1 MLQEDDDPLSGSI
14 FASTQSSAFLDGRS
28 MQPSLY
34 ASNYEDDPWGSAFDT
49 VRQDI
54 GRSFTSPNLQEFGHT
69 TSLPANL
76 PTGPAAAATSNTNG
90 LTNGHAAPMAP
101 RTAAMVLAGVQVPE
115 MYGSL
120 FTDAQRSGRVSLT
133 ALYKIMEQAHLSAVD
148 IDKIIQIV
156 VPNGSSYVTRAEF
169 NTALAFIY
177 CAQNGID
184 LTLNALY
191 HHRDNLGVPS
201 LATFPTRIPNPL
213 HTEHDDAHVHGS
225 PLVSP
230 TGSSST
236 TTMIANSHNSGN
248 STHHDA
254 ASVPQGHKKLD
265 TRNWFKNVE
274 EIKVTIAPER
284 EGFIFKHVNYIIESQ
299 KRSSIVLRRFSDF
312 WWLMEVLNRRYP
324 FRMLPNLPPK
334 KLGGRDAA
342 FLEKRRKGLSR
353 FINAVVRHP
362 ILRTDPVVTKFLT
375 EPTELAPWRKQHP
388 PSLEEEF
395 RRKQY
400 NMDDIRAVLPNDF
413 LDQMEKTRSGVVAAI
428 GHYVNLCYIME
439 RTIRR
444 MHGQATDYVRYSIAL
459 NSLAESEH
467 RYHAAECRPCQLIV
481 QGYENVA
488 KHMQKESSILDHQV
502 GLSTDGVLENLK
514 RVRDLL
520 VSFRELVDRKD
531 RLASDNADAL
541 IKRISTTKTKIT
553 QNRGVPGMEA
563 EVDKLAASLQ
573 SDEQELRDQ
582 QNRQL
587 FIHYCIWSEMT
598 YLHKQQTHV
607 SALYRSYVKEMV
619 AFSRKRYDN
628 WHDLEAPVFEMP
640 VEMDAFE

>member
-1 MLQEDDDPLSGSI
+1 
-14 FASTQSSAFLDGRS
+14 
-28 MQPSLY
+28 
-34 ASNYEDDPWGSAFDT
+34 
-49 VRQDI
+49 
-54 GRSFTSPNLQEFGHT
+54 
-69 TSLPANL
+69 
-76 PTGPAAAATSNTNG
+76 
-90 LTNGHAAPMAP
+90 MAP
-101 RTAAMVLAGVQVPE
+101 RTAAMVLAGITLPDA
-115 MYGSL
+115 YGSL
-120 FTDAQRSGRVSLT
+120 FIDVQRSGRVSLT
-133 ALYKIMEQAHLSAVD
+133 ALYRLLEQAHLSAMD
-148 IDKIIQIV
+148 IDKITQIV
-156 VPNGSSYVTRAEF
+156 VPNGTSYVTRSEF
-169 NTALAFIY
+169 NTALALIY

-184 LTLNALY
+184 ISLNALY
-191 HHRDNLGVPS
+191 HHRESLGVPNLTS
-201 LATFPTRIPNPL
+201 VTPTSRIPNPL
-213 HTEHDDAHVHGS
+213 HSDIDDSLTTNASS

-236 TTMIANSHNSGN
+236 ATMLTSNTSHDTN
-248 STHHDA
+248 TA
-254 ASVPQGHKKLD
+254 KPKLD
-265 TRNWFKNVE
+265 TRTWFKNVE

-334 KLGGRDAA
+334 KLGGRDSA

-362 ILRTDPVVTKFLT
+362 ILRSDAVVTKFLT

-388 PSLEEEF
+388 PSLDEEF
-395 RRKQY
+395 QRKQY
-400 NMDDIRAVLPNDF
+400 NMDDIRAMLPND
-413 LDQMEKTRSGVVAAI
+413 LHDQIEKTGTGVAAAI
-428 GHYVNLCYIME
+428 THYINLCYIME

-467 RYHAAECRPCQLIV
+467 RYHASECRQCQLVV
-481 QGYENVA
+481 QGYEKVA
-488 KHMQKESSILDHQV
+488 KHMQKESSILDQQV

-520 VSFRELVDRKD
+520 VSFRELMMRKE
-531 RLASDNADAL
+531 RLSSNDSSDNL
-541 IKRISTTKTKIT
+541 TKRIAATKAKLN
-553 QNRGVPGMEA
+553 QNKGVPGMEA
-563 EVDKLAASLQ
+563 EVDKLTTSLQ
-573 SDEQELRDQ
+573 SDEQELKDHTH
-582 QNRQL
+582 RQM

-607 SALYRSYVKEMV
+607 STLYRQYVKEMV
-619 AFSRKRYDN
+619 AFSKKRYEN
-628 WHDLEAPVFEMP
+628 WHELEAPVFDMP